1 MAVPDLKPA
10 LDRMVQTIATRMMY
24 SGKRIPV
31 SVMNLIR
38 VEIHATGG
46 GGVSAPFWLGVLQR
60 GRGARKSTTDS
71 GLWKRIYGW
80 MEKRSMFKARTA
92 EGKIAEAKG
101 MTWYINKYGNKQFR
115 EKAFVDIYEQARQQ
129 CEREVMTEYGLAIN
143 NITKDIM

>member
-24 SGKRIPV
+24 SGNRIPV